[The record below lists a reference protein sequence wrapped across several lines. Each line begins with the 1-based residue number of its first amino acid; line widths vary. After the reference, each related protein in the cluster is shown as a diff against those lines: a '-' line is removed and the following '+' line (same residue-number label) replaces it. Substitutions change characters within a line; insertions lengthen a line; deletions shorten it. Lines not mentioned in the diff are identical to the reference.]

1 MKDWKFKV
9 VWKLEGVEWERK
21 RDQIVPAGFPLPC
34 RPFGLV
40 SAQNYWAL
48 FATSTISMRNFCFGS
63 DWIFRHGPHLGGGD
77 ACLNRHS
84 KTPTSK
90 HPVGHM
96 AKSSWPKVQEGT
108 KAYLLVKFCPRPSR
122 NDPPPQAGSACL
134 ARANS
139 ACFGWMSELLWPG
152 CGSRLSGCSQM
163 ISLWRGLLVTHLAFR
178 ISFLSS
184 PCQVW
189 VVFCCWRRRGVT
201 CVDFGYFCE
210 FLWAIFWVH
219 PSSFASTQA
228 KSHAWRHMKLVAVG
242 VCVNWFNVDIH
253 PLQKISP
260 QFLCILT
267 VQGNNNISEA
277 IFLFKVHKGYE
288 RWRFSAF
295 SNLEL
300 SFCLFWTQNRKQSN
314 LKCGHLAPPAKFNSS
329 TIQQQFNN
337 CNTTAPFLKW
347 PILQDP
353 PRKHHHFEEYTNHT
367 RSPGECFPPFFW
379 FW

>member
-1 MKDWKFKV
+1 MAWLRLKAQRLFTNDQLV
-9 VWKLEGVEWERK
+9 K
-21 RDQIVPAGFPLPC
+21 RFAGDTPRFPYLFSFFPLP
-34 RPFGLV
+34 G
-40 SAQNYWAL
+40 
-48 FATSTISMRNFCFGS
+48 MG
-63 DWIFRHGPHLGGGD
+63 
-77 ACLNRHS
+77 CL
-84 KTPTSK
+84 
-90 HPVGHM
+90 
-96 AKSSWPKVQEGT
+96 
-108 KAYLLVKFCPRPSR
+108 LLLKKERC
-122 NDPPPQAGSACL
+122 DLC
-134 ARANS
+134 
-139 ACFGWMSELLWPG
+139 WLW
-152 CGSRLSGCSQM
+152 L
-163 ISLWRGLLVTHLAFR
+163 
-178 ISFLSS
+178 
-184 PCQVW
+184 
-189 VVFCCWRRRGVT
+189 
-201 CVDFGYFCE
+201 
-210 FLWAIFWVH
+210 FLWVFVSYFFWVH